1 VPLLARLAP
10 YCQNSDGR
18 LRLLHNT
25 LYQALQDNDE
35 MESCRERI
43 LREFQDSSGF
53 ALAERTWQWLS
64 LGEIDPVIR
73 ELSEVMA
80 VIRLHEVDPALLHT
94 VWQLSGIYDGR
105 RLDPGLN
112 RRLSGA
118 PRTRR

>member
-1 VPLLARLAP
+1 
-10 YCQNSDGR
+10 
-18 LRLLHNT
+18 
-25 LYQALQDNDE
+25 

-43 LREFQDSSGF
+43 LGEFQDSSGF

-105 RLDPGLN
+105 RLDPRFEQTFEWRAPDPMAKPPARGTRHLHLVTRVGRK
-112 RRLSGA
+112 RRQRSGQG
-118 PRTRR
+118 